1 MVLNLFIQGEEENRQ
16 RSPSPG
22 NQRVTR
28 MAKLAVGINVDI
40 QRTNGRIHSAVV
52 SSIDWNAKSVTVE
65 WNESEEI
72 KGKEVGVWSI
82 PNLRLNRGHECH
94 VH

>member
-1 MVLNLFIQGEEENRQ
+1 
-16 RSPSPG
+16 
-22 NQRVTR
+22 

-65 WNESEEI
+65 WSESEEI
-72 KGKEVGVWSI
+72 KGKEVRILSRPCNSFLGLHDHDHDYDKSF
-82 PNLRLNRGHECH
+82 
-94 VH
+94 

>member
-1 MVLNLFIQGEEENRQ
+1 
-16 RSPSPG
+16 
-22 NQRVTR
+22 

-72 KGKEVGVWSI
+72 KGKEVGVWSF
-82 PNLRLNRGHECH
+82 PDLRSIRPRITNNT
-94 VH
+94 

>member
-1 MVLNLFIQGEEENRQ
+1 
-16 RSPSPG
+16 
-22 NQRVTR
+22 

-65 WNESEEI
+65 WSESEEI
-72 KGKEVGVWSI
+72 KGKEVRIRFRPCYSFPG
-82 PNLRLNRGHECH
+82 LHGHDH
-94 VH
+94 DKSV